1 MSVTS
6 SAQTADFQAA
16 TKAFND
22 AVVTDITALHTAY
35 NALTAILITKTA
47 ATGALEDHLAPTLTA
62 VLED

>member
-1 MSVTS
+1 MSETS
-6 SAQTADFQAA
+6 NAQVAQYQAQ

-22 AVVTDITALHTAY
+22 AVVTDIKALHTAY

-47 ATGALEDHLAPTLTA
+47 ATGALEAHLAPTLTA